1 MLFQVKMIVNPPKDM
16 SSEEFDAIKLTEKEY
31 SQELQKKGIWVHLWR
46 VAGQYANV
54 SIFEVEDNAHLHEVL
69 MGLPLYPYMTL
80 SVTALCK
87 HPSSIK

>member
-1 MLFQVKMIVNPPKDM
+1 MLFQVEMIVNPPKDM

-87 HPSSIK
+87 NPSSIK